1 MIAAKYKAEDKLKV
15 TLMSTGTNN
24 NNGLSILLSTK
35 IFSCDVLS
43 LVRYSIANSIYPMEA
58 IVNNYGIP
66 IDVDNTWFYIV
77 KDVDTGEETII
88 WDAIIDHDKTTY
100 LREIYEF
107 VVTIKDTSGNR
118 AKTMI
123 DEVVSSLTTGIS
135 QVIIDVQYKDP
146 TIMDP
151 LAVLKEESRMLKE
164 VLQTQKDLEIVNLPT
179 LDIKKNMDAINN
191 TLADVTKSISTLAA
205 RANIENIG

>member
-88 WDAIIDHDKTTY
+88 WDAIIDHDKTAY